1 VLCQDQDVV
10 DGGPDLRLML
20 ELARALVGVAM
31 RSVEE
36 AASDVSLPQY
46 RALLVLERVGPC
58 NAGGLAEQLGTHPS
72 TVTRICDRLVA
83 LGYLTRETRSD
94 NRREVEL
101 DVTDSGRA
109 LVHAV
114 EQHRADELTRWLDA
128 MPGDSRGQLAAALPD
143 LVAVATPSRQDGGV
157 PVGWAH

>member
-1 VLCQDQDVV
+1 MV
-10 DGGPDLRLML
+10 DDEPELLLML

-31 RSVEE
+31 RSVDE
-36 AASDVSLPQY
+36 AASAVTLPQY
-46 RALLVLERVGPC
+46 RALLVLTRVGPC

-101 DVTDSGRA
+101 DVTPSGRA
-109 LVHAV
+109 VVQGV

-128 MPGDSRGQLAAALPD
+128 IPASARAHFAAALPD
-143 LVAVATPSRQDGGV
+143 LVAVATEGRQDGDL